1 MTDDWTHEHQNIF
14 EDLEKGGASSLVVY
28 MLEGGNIHPDL
39 KLHIRHLLSED
50 NFLWNSS
57 SPKIGRPQGGWDEW
71 ACVSLYRQKKM
82 RLTVN
87 PKMRV
92 TDIEHDLANEYAS
105 NVEDIKRHIRK
116 GKKVLQ
122 GLAEYPEMGW
132 AREWLAPP
140 PKVAGKQKR

>member
-14 EDLEKGGASSLVVY
+14 EDLKKGDASSLVVY

-39 KLHIRHLLSED
+39 ELHIRHLLSEG
-50 NFLWNSS
+50 NFLWKSS

-71 ACVSLYRQKKM
+71 RCINLYAEKKM
-82 RLTVN
+82 MLTAN
-87 PKMRV
+87 PRMRV
-92 TDIEHDLANEYAS
+92 TDIEHDLAEKHAS
-105 NVEDIKRHIRK
+105 NVEDVKRHIRK

-132 AREWLAPP
+132 ARELLAPI
-140 PKVAGKQKR
+140 PKVGGKQKR